1 MNTDRNT
8 NKIAIDLLWV
18 RPGKVGGTEVYIR
31 NLLDGFL
38 ELTGD
43 FHFVLLVSKD
53 NADTFSHYTKD
64 SRFEL
69 LIANTVSANIG
80 GRIIWQYLHQ
90 NRFLKKNGLTTCFV
104 PVYCRPFFN
113 GGITYIN
120 TIHDIQA
127 YHFPKYHPFHEN
139 FYSFVTWFAASKFS
153 RYIITTS
160 EYVKEDIVKNFGFKE
175 ERITVLPIP
184 VIVDKN
190 ETVPFEELAKRYDIE
205 KDGYYY
211 TVSQNIPHKNFVTL
225 IKVIAEI
232 KKRQEKSDPSCV
244 GLPTKLLVSGISGN
258 ASGDVS
264 KLIDELDVRENIIQ
278 TGYISNAEKNTLTKN
293 AKAFLFPSYFEG
305 FGIPPVEAM
314 ILGQRVITTIAT
326 SIPEVTL
333 GKAEYVEDY
342 LNPEAWIEVM
352 VKGKGTQND
361 SNGCF
366 LCYEKNNL
374 AERYLKMLKS
384 SVIDNN

>member
-1 MNTDRNT
+1 M

-38 ELTGD
+38 ELTED

-64 SRFEL
+64 NRFSML
-69 LIANTVSANIG
+69 VADTISANIG

-90 NRFLKKNGLTTCFV
+90 NSFLKKNGIKTCFV

-139 FYSFVTWFAASKFS
+139 FYSYVTWFAAAKFS
-153 RYIITTS
+153 KYIITTS
-160 EYVKEDIVKNFGFKE
+160 EYVKEDIVKNFGFKKD
-175 ERITVLPIP
+175 RITVLPIP
-184 VIVDKN
+184 VIVDRN
-190 ETVPFEELAKRYDIE
+190 DTASFEELAE
-205 KDGYYY
+205 KYKIKKGEYYY

-225 IKVIAEI
+225 VKVIAKI
-232 KKRQEKSDPSCV
+232 KEMKEEQ
-244 GLPTKLLVSGISGN
+244 LPDKLLVSGISGN
-258 ASGDVS
+258 ASEEVS
-264 KLIDELDVRENIIQ
+264 QLISQLNVQDNIIQ
-278 TGYISNAEKNTLTKN
+278 TGYISNAEKNTLIQN

-314 ILGQRVITTIAT
+314 MLGQRVITTTAT

-333 GKAEYVEDY
+333 GMAEYVEDY
-342 LNPEAWIEVM
+342 MNPEAWIKVM
-352 VKGKGTQND
+352 NNAPSSKETHESTNTFD
-361 SNGCF
+361 
-366 LCYEKNNL
+366 CYNRKTL
-374 AERYLKMLKS
+374 AGRYLDYLQK
-384 SVIDNN
+384 IGA